1 MSKNPQL
8 VLPFFIFVVIC
19 KLHIILV
26 AHFVVASG
34 LTVFSEDLN
43 MLLFKRK
50 HISSHA
56 DKLWLIQT
64 LGVLFAIFLFS
75 IATIIMLMR
84 IFTGKANPATHADP
98 VYISTLNRVITN
110 TIEQTIIFV
119 GLYSPILFGESDSIS
134 RIGGTKALAIVSIFI
149 VGRIFFGI
157 GYGLASATGIV
168 PFRSFGFTFS
178 FILNV
183 ILISY
188 HLGFDS
194 FGFLDKHIAPT
205 LQHLFS

>member
-1 MSKNPQL
+1 MSKKPQL

-19 KLHIILV
+19 KQLSIILV

-75 IATIIMLMR
+75 IATIVMLMR

-110 TIEQTIIFV
+110 TI
-119 GLYSPILFGESDSIS
+119 
-134 RIGGTKALAIVSIFI
+134 
-149 VGRIFFGI
+149 
-157 GYGLASATGIV
+157 
-168 PFRSFGFTFS
+168 
-178 FILNV
+178 
-183 ILISY
+183 
-188 HLGFDS
+188 
-194 FGFLDKHIAPT
+194 
-205 LQHLFS
+205 